1 MPSGD
6 KVRNDIFFPRV
17 PTLSVGKPIDDIR
30 SHAMKFI
37 VSITNKPIFWVGSWV
52 GSQNLAALVFR
63 FGRLPFLG
71 LWEAGEMSGGPV
83 DCGFGRQVKCLE
95 DRLAVRILRWGRDSR
110 KWLLSLSQEDIFTIC
125 GRNKKKWRLFFF
137 LLYH

>member
-63 FGRLPFLG
+63 FG

-83 DCGFGRQVKCLE
+83 GCAYTAMGARLE
-95 DRLAVRILRWGRDSR
+95 EVAP
-110 KWLLSLSQEDIFTIC
+110 
-125 GRNKKKWRLFFF
+125 
-137 LLYH
+137 